1 MGCFL
6 YLVSVDI
13 AIRLVRRGRLFPWS
27 LLGVGLFAGTTVV
40 VVAFSGLNRQVVFGE
55 TLHRGAFFFFF

>member
-27 LLGVGLFAGTTVV
+27 LLGVGLFAGTAVV
-40 VVAFSGLNRQVVFGE
+40 VVRSGIE
-55 TLHRGAFFFFF
+55 